1 MANEITFNDYI
12 GKGRI
17 AAIISA
23 SLHNN
28 LYDAVGLRGAM
39 TFYDYTGAGSKTQNI
54 TTVTRGNPMV
64 AASSET
70 SGGASNA
77 VLTASQVQLAVARYL
92 LKFQVGDLFHLTGRG
107 QPMNIDVVLSI
118 LSEALELTLT
128 DLLTALFP
136 SVVGNVGTSG
146 VNMSSSDLYDAIFYL
161 ALNNNRARQL
171 YGILHGQQCNDLMQ
185 SLRSEVGPA
194 QMREDAQRAVG
205 LQGIREGDG
214 LRFSFAGVDVHQ
226 CNSVTLDGGSANRV
240 GCIFAP
246 GAFGYTLAPV
256 TDMDPLFDP
265 DDILVG
271 TPEFFV
277 ERSRNADDA
286 LSSLIA
292 NAYPGVVEVEDLR
305 AVRVTTDA

>member
-1 MANEITFNDYI
+1 MANEITFTDYI

-17 AAIISA
+17 AAILA
-23 SLHNN
+23 AALHNN

-39 TFYDYTGAGSKTQNI
+39 TFFQYTGAGSKTQNI
-54 TTVTRGNPMV
+54 TTVTRGNAMS
-64 AASSET
+64 AASSEV

-107 QPMNIDVVLSI
+107 QPMNIEVVLSV

-128 DLLTALFP
+128 DLLAALFP
-136 SVVGNVGTSG
+136 SVAGNVGTSG
-146 VNMSSSDLYDAIFYL
+146 VDMSTSDLYDAIFYL
-161 ALNNNRARQL
+161 TLNNNIASEL
-171 YGILHGQQCNDLMQ
+171 FGILHAQQCNNLMQ
-185 SLRSEVGPA
+185 SIRSEAGPM
-194 QMREDAQRAVG
+194 QFRPDAQRAVG
-205 LQGIREGDG
+205 LEGVRRGDG
-214 LRFSFAGVDVHQ
+214 FRFSFAGVNVHQ
-226 CNSVTLDGGSANRV
+226 CNSVGLDGGSANRV

-256 TDMDPLFDP
+256 TDMDPLFDM
-265 DDILVG
+265 DDMLLG

-286 LSSLIA
+286 LTSLIA